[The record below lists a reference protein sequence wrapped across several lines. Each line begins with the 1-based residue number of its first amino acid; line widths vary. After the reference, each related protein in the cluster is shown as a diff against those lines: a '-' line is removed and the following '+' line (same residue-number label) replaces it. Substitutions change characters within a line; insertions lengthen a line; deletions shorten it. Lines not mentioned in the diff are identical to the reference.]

1 MTLNTFTNNR
11 LNEVASTCQKV
22 IPWFEGIDDKN
33 VQEKRNSLEVKLC
46 ALIEE
51 AKTAY
56 DVLPVKT
63 TVGVFGASQA
73 GKSYLVSTLASFGG
87 DDLTATFDGKKVS
100 FFNHMNPVGG
110 DFEATGIVTRF
121 TKFDDKGVSGFPIK
135 VKVFNEADLVKVLIN
150 SYNLD
155 LNLKAVPA
163 GSQSDYLSAQNQK
176 IGSTEF

>member
-46 ALIEE
+46 SLIEE

-87 DDLTATFDGKKVS
+87 DDLTATFDGK
-100 FFNHMNPVGG
+100 
-110 DFEATGIVTRF
+110 R
-121 TKFDDKGVSGFPIK
+121 
-135 VKVFNEADLVKVLIN
+135 
-150 SYNLD
+150 
-155 LNLKAVPA
+155 
-163 GSQSDYLSAQNQK
+163 
-176 IGSTEF
+176 